1 MSESASGAQR
11 TPNPSQRTLRAVWLG
26 RAAYEPVHALQHQL
40 QEARKA
46 RRIGDIVLF
55 VEHESTI
62 TLGRGATVD
71 HLLTSEVA
79 LAEAGIAVVAT
90 GRGGDVTLHA
100 PGQLVCYPIL
110 DLHPD
115 RMDVRRYVK
124 DLNRVMMALAQS
136 YGIHSGVIEKYIG
149 LWADLAA
156 PSAWSGVEHARN
168 PVKIGAIGV
177 RISRW
182 VTMHGFAFNLSTDL
196 SLFRLIIPCGI
207 TEFGVASVASLTGSA
222 PSVESAAER
231 ALPIVAEV
239 FGYQLPEL
247 ERIGLE
253 DLAERVATINTLP
266 NGVPSDA
273 PSTSHEKPAPLS

>member
-1 MSESASGAQR
+1 MTSERA
-11 TPNPSQRTLRAVWLG
+11 LRAFWLG
-26 RAAYEPVHALQHQL
+26 RAAYEPVHALQHEL

-46 RRIGDIVLF
+46 GKIADTVLF
-55 VEHESTI
+55 VEHEPTI
-62 TLGRGATVD
+62 TLGRGATAD
-71 HLLTSEVA
+71 HLLTSESA
-79 LAEAGIAVVAT
+79 LAEAGIALVST

-124 DLNRVMMALAQS
+124 DLNRVMMSLAQS
-136 YGIHSGVIEKYIG
+136 YGIHSGLIEKYIG
-149 LWADLAA
+149 LWADQSD
-156 PSAWSGVEHARN
+156 PNHWPGVETART

-196 SLFRLIIPCGI
+196 SLFRLIVPCGI
-207 TEFGVASVASLTGSA
+207 QEFGVGSVASLTGET
-222 PSVESAAER
+222 PSVESAAQR
-231 ALPIVAEV
+231 ALPMLAEV
-239 FGYQLPEL
+239 FGYETPAL
-247 ERIGLE
+247 
-253 DLAERVATINTLP
+253 RVATISTLA

-273 PSTSHEKPAPLS
+273 PSTSAENPARAS

>member
-1 MSESASGAQR
+1 MSEGQQGASSV
-11 TPNPSQRTLRAVWLG
+11 TPERTLRAVWLG

-46 RRIGDIVLF
+46 GRIGDIVLF
-55 VEHESTI
+55 VEHEPTI
-62 TLGRGATVD
+62 TLGRGATVE
-71 HLLTSEVA
+71 HLLTSEAA
-79 LAEAGIAVVAT
+79 LAEAGIALVAT

-136 YGIHSGVIEKYIG
+136 YGIHTGVIEKYIG
-149 LWADLAA
+149 LWADQAE
-156 PSAWSGVEHARN
+156 PSAWSGVEHAHS
-168 PVKIGAIGV
+168 PVKMGAIGV

-196 SLFRLIIPCGI
+196 ALFRLIIPCGI
-207 TEFGVASVASLTGSA
+207 TEFGVASVASLTGNA

-231 ALPIVAEV
+231 ALPLVAEV
-239 FGYQLPEL
+239 FGYPVPEL

-253 DLAERVATINTLP
+253 ELVATINTLP

-273 PSTSHEKPAPLS
+273 PSTSQAKPALVS

>member
-1 MSESASGAQR
+1 MSIAR
-11 TPNPSQRTLRAVWLG
+11 LRALWLG
-26 RAAYEPVHALQHQL
+26 RVAYEPVHALQHAL

-46 RRIGDIVLF
+46 GSIGDTVLF
-55 VEHESTI
+55 VEHEPTI

-71 HLLTSEVA
+71 HLLTSEAA
-79 LAEAGIAVVAT
+79 LREAGIALVST

-149 LWADLAA
+149 LWADQAD
-156 PSAWSGVEHARN
+156 PSAWPGIAAART

-196 SLFRLIIPCGI
+196 SLFRLIVPCGI
-207 TEFGVASVASLTGSA
+207 REFGVGSVASLTGTA

-231 ALPIVAEV
+231 ALPLLADV
-239 FGYQLPEL
+239 FDAPTPEL
-247 ERIGLE
+247 ERVSCAAL
-253 DLAERVATINTLP
+253 
-266 NGVPSDA
+266 SDSRSEQLVD
-273 PSTSHEKPAPLS
+273 PR

>member
-1 MSESASGAQR
+1 MTSERA
-11 TPNPSQRTLRAVWLG
+11 LRAFWLG

-46 RRIGDIVLF
+46 GRIEDTVLF
-55 VEHESTI
+55 VEHEPTI
-62 TLGRGATVD
+62 TLGRGATAE
-71 HLLTSEVA
+71 HLLTSEAA
-79 LAEAGIAVVAT
+79 LAEAGIALVST

-124 DLNRVMMALAQS
+124 DLNRVMMGLAQS
-136 YGIHSGVIEKYIG
+136 YGIQSGVIEKYIG
-149 LWADLAA
+149 LWADQDD
-156 PSAWSGVEHARN
+156 PSSWEGVEAART

-196 SLFRLIIPCGI
+196 ALFRLIVPCGI
-207 TEFGVASVASLTGSA
+207 QEFGVGSVLSLTGTA
-222 PSVESAAER
+222 PSVESAAKQ
-231 ALPIVAEV
+231 ALPLLSAV
-239 FGYQLPEL
+239 FGYETPEL
-247 ERIGLE
+247 R
-253 DLAERVATINTLP
+253 AATINTLA
-266 NGVPSDA
+266 NGVPSEA
-273 PSTSHEKPAPLS
+273 PSTSHEKPATVS